1 MSSALSRW
9 GATLSKSFGLVRLRQ
24 IVDQIRHRLSFVP
37 MMYVAG
43 AIVVGLIMLWI
54 DRQLSDQ
61 DLPDI
66 LLTTVPSGR
75 SVFSAIAA
83 GLITSVTL
91 LLSMMLVAVQL
102 ASSQF
107 SPRSLRGWLGNR
119 TLQHAVGLA
128 LGTTVFCL
136 LALRSTRDFDED
148 GEAVIPHVTVLVAM
162 ALGVASLI
170 AVVRTVDHVTDSLRV
185 GSVITRVAGETTG
198 VSWSEGRRGASLGSA
213 DVSIPDGDSH
223 HPAGSTPIEAPAAG
237 WVQQI
242 DEGSILQAL
251 PAGGT
256 AWLTV
261 QIGSFVPCHA
271 PLLWVDP
278 PLGDDDEKVVGQL
291 TGCFAIGDTRTMQ
304 QDVGFGIVQLVD
316 IAVRA
321 MSPGINDPATA
332 TDVIAQVGD
341 VLIVLWSQPPPA
353 RANSDDDRTVV
364 RRPVFHGDHLDHFVR
379 SLCRYASDDVD
390 VLRVLQRTIHLV
402 RDEVLRRGLP
412 GPLAP
417 LDDAL
422 ATVQDAIDRTQR
434 TT

>member
-1 MSSALSRW
+1 
-9 GATLSKSFGLVRLRQ
+9 
-24 IVDQIRHRLSFVP
+24 
-37 MMYVAG
+37 VAG
-43 AIVVGLIMLWI
+43 AIVTGLTLLWI

-75 SVFSAIAA
+75 SVFTAIAG
-83 GLITSVTL
+83 GLITSITL

-107 SPRSLRGWLGNR
+107 SPRSLRGWLGSR
-119 TLQHAVGLA
+119 TVQHAVGLA

-148 GEAVIPHVTVLVAM
+148 GSPVIPHITVLVAM

-185 GSVITRVAGETTG
+185 GSVVTRVAGETTR
-198 VSWSEGRRGASLGSA
+198 VAESEAQRGASLGGAELSM
-213 DVSIPDGDSH
+213 PDGDSH
-223 HPAGSTPIEAPAAG
+223 HPAGSTPIEAPNAG

-242 DEGSILQAL
+242 DERSILRAL
-251 PAGGT
+251 PAGAT

-261 QIGSFVPCHA
+261 QLGSFVPCRA

-278 PLGDDDEKVVGQL
+278 PLGGDHRMVEQL
-291 TGCFAIGDTRTMQ
+291 TSCFAIGDTRTMQ
-304 QDVGFGIVQLVD
+304 QDVGFGIVQLTD

-321 MSPGINDPATA
+321 LSPGVNDPSTA
-332 TDVIAQVGD
+332 SDVIAQLGD
-341 VLIVLWSQPPPA
+341 VLIVLWSQPPIA
-353 RANSDDDRTVV
+353 RASSDDDRTIV
-364 RRPVFHGDHLDHFVR
+364 RRPASHGDHLDHIVR
-379 SLCRYASDDVD
+379 SLCRYGSDDAD
-390 VLRVLQRTIHLV
+390 VLRALERAIRLV

-412 GPLAP
+412 GPLTP
-417 LDDAL
+417 LDDGL
-422 ATVQDAIDRTQR
+422 ARVQDAIERTQR